1 MSNESQIKL
10 LYKKKLKEIK
20 KHNKLY
26 FLKDSP
32 KISDFEYDKIKQDV
46 LKLEK
51 KYPFLKK
58 IDSINKIVGA
68 KPSNKFNKIKHLSP
82 MLSLANAFNIE
93 DMKNFQKKINNF
105 INLENKNIDLLSEPK
120 IDGFLQRLFMKM
132 VL

>member
-93 DMKNFQKKINNF
+93 DMKNFQKKN
-105 INLENKNIDLLSEPK
+105 
-120 IDGFLQRLFMKM
+120 
-132 VL
+132 

>member
-51 KYPFLKK
+51 KYPFLK
-58 IDSINKIVGA
+58 IN
-68 KPSNKFNKIKHLSP
+68 P
-82 MLSLANAFNIE
+82 
-93 DMKNFQKKINNF
+93 
-105 INLENKNIDLLSEPK
+105 
-120 IDGFLQRLFMKM
+120 
-132 VL
+132 